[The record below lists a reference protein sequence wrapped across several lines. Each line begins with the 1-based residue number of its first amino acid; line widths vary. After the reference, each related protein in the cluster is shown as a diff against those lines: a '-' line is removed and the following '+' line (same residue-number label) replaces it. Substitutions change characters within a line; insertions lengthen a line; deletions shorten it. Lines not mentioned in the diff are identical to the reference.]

1 MPWHLPADMA
11 WFRQHTLGKSVLMG
25 RKTFDSIGKPLPNRR
40 NIILTR
46 QQDLTIEGC
55 EVVHSL
61 DEVAKQ
67 FDGDELM
74 VMGGAEVYALALPLA
89 KRLYCTKIEAEFEGD
104 AWFPKLDMSR
114 WSLIESES
122 HQPDEKNKYP
132 YRFEIFQRQHG

>member
-1 MPWHLPADMA
+1 MPWHLPAVMA

-104 AWFPKLDMSR
+104 VWFPKLDMSR